1 MALKQS
7 KQILAGKPVP
17 TPLDAMALIAI
28 VAEYVV
34 PAAGLAIGDVVEMG
48 PIPNGC
54 VILDMTVHNSA
65 GTASA
70 TAAFGYLSGSYGVN
84 DGARTCG
91 AELIAATSIAAA
103 ALTRLGKPI
112 TTATQA
118 DDTKGWGFVL
128 AGAGMPAGQ
137 IVRACLFVA
146 PAPVGIV

>member
-7 KQILAGKPVP
+7 KQIVAGSPVP
-17 TPLDAMALIAI
+17 TPVDAVSFVPII
-28 VAEYVV
+28 AEYVV
-34 PAAGLAIGDVVEMG
+34 PAGGLAIGDVVEMG
-48 PIPNGC
+48 PIPNNC
-54 VILDMTVHNSA
+54 VIVDMTVHNSP
-65 GTASA
+65 GTASC
-70 TAAFGYLSGSYGVN
+70 TAAFGYLSGNYGVN

-91 AELIAATSIAAA
+91 AELIAAYSIAAA

-118 DDTKGWGFVL
+118 DDTKGWGFVV

-137 IVRACLFVA
+137 IVRAALFVA